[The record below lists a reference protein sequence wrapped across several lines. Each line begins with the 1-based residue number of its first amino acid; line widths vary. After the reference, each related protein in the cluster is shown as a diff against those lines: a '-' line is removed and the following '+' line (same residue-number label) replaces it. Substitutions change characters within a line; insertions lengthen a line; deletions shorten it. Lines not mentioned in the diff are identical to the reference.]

1 MREKGAERRHREKF
15 IVQIEIGI
23 RDRSFGRQEGETE
36 KDNHQRKERELERY
50 SCRVPYLNVRKREKL
65 QRKIKVRE
73 MRTGPGIETDRGAE
87 PAGETKKRQ
96 GQKQKVRKKVTELKK
111 EQYMY
116 CTVYSTVYQ
125 WDRERGQRTE
135 KGKRR

>member
-1 MREKGAERRHREKF
+1 M
-15 IVQIEIGI
+15 
-23 RDRSFGRQEGETE
+23 
-36 KDNHQRKERELERY
+36 
-50 SCRVPYLNVRKREKL
+50 PYLNVRKREKL

-96 GQKQKVRKKVTELKK
+96 GQKQKVRKKVIRKKVTELRKG
-111 EQYMY
+111 QYMY